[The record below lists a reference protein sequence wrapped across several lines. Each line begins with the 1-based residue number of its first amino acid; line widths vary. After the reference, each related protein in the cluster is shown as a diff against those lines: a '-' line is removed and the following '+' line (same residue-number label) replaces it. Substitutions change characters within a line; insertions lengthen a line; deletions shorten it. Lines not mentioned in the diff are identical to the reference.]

1 MPLRDGRSRSPARP
15 PPAPRTWTPLFP
27 LLSEAGLPS
36 SPLLTRL
43 LDLTLDRTVL
53 FCELTSDALRD
64 ISRLN
69 IQEPNSAWALL
80 VRVQQTASR
89 VTPLSEVSDPRRYL
103 PEGAADDSHLLGDPF
118 ELRARR
124 ARPLGWTWLEFL
136 AAGGL
141 LTGSALGL
149 CLEAVFR
156 EDHFLREANRGGR
169 DPHRPLLSFS
179 ARCHASGCSWLML
192 SVQVDES
199 LPSHRSA
206 LWHGGPRQ
214 RLSQAD
220 IPSPISTST
229 HGWRYPGHLLAERVI
244 RTQLQS
250 IAGSWMSTRSAWFAW
265 CAYMRAHWPL
275 LPHFPA
281 PHQCLSGFSAFFS
294 NGDTLAK
301 YLQHIGLASR
311 LHGVDDSLHS
321 RLRDGLV
328 RGARKYRAPDQ
339 RPVLR
344 QPQALDIIRRAVDAG
359 DVQVARIYTITRHYM
374 LRARSEL
381 FPLQADGLLHQDP
394 RGCSWHSR
402 VLLRLNAVAIELRK
416 RKNAELG
423 DVITRCCLCRSS
435 SPLLC
440 GPCALGAQISRS
452 RRLRLAPDAPLFSQG
467 VLHRASERLRAEAS
481 RFGWRS
487 LGWHAFRRG
496 MASDLLNSGGSLSQI
511 LYAGGWRSG
520 AFLRYLARRDVDAR
534 ASLEATAAA
543 SESD

>member
-1 MPLRDGRSRSPARP
+1 
-15 PPAPRTWTPLFP
+15 
-27 LLSEAGLPS
+27 
-36 SPLLTRL
+36 
-43 LDLTLDRTVL
+43 
-53 FCELTSDALRD
+53 
-64 ISRLN
+64 
-69 IQEPNSAWALL
+69 
-80 VRVQQTASR
+80 
-89 VTPLSEVSDPRRYL
+89 
-103 PEGAADDSHLLGDPF
+103 
-118 ELRARR
+118 
-124 ARPLGWTWLEFL
+124 
-136 AAGGL
+136 
-141 LTGSALGL
+141 
-149 CLEAVFR
+149 
-156 EDHFLREANRGGR
+156 
-169 DPHRPLLSFS
+169 
-179 ARCHASGCSWLML
+179 ML
-192 SVQVDES
+192 SVQVYES

-214 RLSQAD
+214 RLSQAGT
-220 IPSPISTST
+220 SSSVSTSAP
-229 HGWRYPGHLLAERVI
+229 GWRYPAHLLAERVI

-250 IAGSWMSTRSAWFAW
+250 VAGSWMSTRSAWFAW

-275 LPHFPA
+275 LPQFPA
-281 PHQCLSGFSAFFS
+281 PHQCLLGFSAFFA
-294 NGDTLAK
+294 NGDSLAK
-301 YLQHIGLASR
+301 YIQHIGLASR
-311 LHGVDDSLHS
+311 LHGVDDSSHS
-321 RLRDGLV
+321 RLREGLV

-374 LRARSEL
+374 LRARAEL

-394 RGCSWHSR
+394 KSCSWHSR
-402 VLLRLNAVAIELRK
+402 VRLRLNVAAIELRR

-440 GPCALGAQISRS
+440 GPCALRAQISRS
-452 RRLRLAPDAPLFSQG
+452 RRLRLAPDAPLFSQD

-520 AFLRYLARRDVDAR
+520 AFLRYVARRDVDAR
-534 ASLEATAAA
+534 ASLEAAAAA